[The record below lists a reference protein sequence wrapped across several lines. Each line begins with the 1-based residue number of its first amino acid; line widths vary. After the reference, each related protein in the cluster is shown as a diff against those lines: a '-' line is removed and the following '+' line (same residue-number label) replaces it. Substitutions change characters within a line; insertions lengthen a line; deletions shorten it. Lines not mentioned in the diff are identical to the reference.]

1 MSNTVKIKRG
11 TNPPT
16 NGDLDNY
23 ELGYAKSNKGLYI
36 NEDDQIVHLNDTSE
50 IENKIQEVSDKVDS
64 FSGIVVSDT
73 EPQNTGALWIDT
85 SIEEG
90 ETTGNGI
97 AKYYDEASGTWL
109 PVAATWG

>member
-1 MSNTVKIKRG
+1 MGNTIKIKRG
-11 TNPPT
+11 INPPT

-73 EPQNTGALWIDT
+73 APENTGALWIDT
-85 SIEEG
+85 SNSEEPG
-90 ETTGNGI
+90 L
-97 AKYYDEASGTWL
+97 AKYYDSTSNQWIIISASAT
-109 PVAATWG
+109 ATWG